1 MEMIIL
7 KKEKK
12 NTKKKKFNFKFLKII
27 PLIIFIIPIVIFV
40 IMKCSNTSYRI
51 NYFLFIFI
59 QLANL
64 IWMIA
69 IFRYKDKVSKWIV
82 IVSLLYCVAIFFAP
96 MYSNMIIHS
105 SKDSDAK
112 VSGMKME
119 NVYKNI
125 YGIKIFSK

>member
-1 MEMIIL
+1 MQRKRSIIL
-7 KKEKK
+7 
-12 NTKKKKFNFKFLKII
+12 NII
-27 PLIIFIIPIVIFV
+27 SLIIVVILIAIYGV
-40 IMKCSNTSYRI
+40 TKCSNTSYRI

-59 QLANL
+59 QLVSSIL
-64 IWMIA
+64 MIA
-69 IFRYKDKVSKWIV
+69 IFRYKDKISKWIV
-82 IVSLLYCVAIFFAP
+82 IVYLLYCVAIFFAP

>member
-59 QLANL
+59 QLAKLNL
-64 IWMIA
+64 
-69 IFRYKDKVSKWIV
+69 D
-82 IVSLLYCVAIFFAP
+82 
-96 MYSNMIIHS
+96 
-105 SKDSDAK
+105 DS
-112 VSGMKME
+112 
-119 NVYKNI
+119 YI
-125 YGIKIFSK
+125 